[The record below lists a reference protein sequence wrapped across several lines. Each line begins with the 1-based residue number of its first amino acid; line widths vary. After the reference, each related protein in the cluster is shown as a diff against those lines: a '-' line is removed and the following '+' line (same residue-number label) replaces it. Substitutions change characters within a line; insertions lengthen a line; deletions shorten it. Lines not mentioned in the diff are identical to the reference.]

1 MANKPLQSI
10 KFPGLSDTYIVP
22 QIDNTLTQTGQAAD
36 AKVVGDKIDNL
47 KSAVNNVTDFNGL
60 GCNIFKIGSDVPVTK
75 NGLTITRVSDNAI
88 NVDGLCETAFNVN
101 IAPKSYSVKGGATG
115 HYMIKTEYATYGTDV
130 FVQVGW
136 FTSADVANN
145 GKKISVANQYV
156 DVTYAAEAAKS
167 REYIHFNAGAS
178 FSNVVFEFINT
189 YEYPLNR
196 IIGEINENVQTVQA
210 VADTAL
216 YTNISDYAGISLGW
230 EIGGIVSTTG
240 KDDNSTTS
248 RLRTVK
254 FIVGRG
260 SEIITDSHIG
270 AYLYFYNSDG
280 SYNQSEYAIIATS
293 GKYTFETDAVVRVA
307 IRKSDYSV
315 FSDAELAT
323 YPAYLIVNRTI
334 PQTFFSRQYVT
345 EEEFEAAFDGDV
357 NIPGYFS
364 TNLESAIESARDNIT
379 ECGIDG
385 DSFFMLSDLHW
396 ENNSKHSGALIAKAN
411 DKLNAGKIICCGD
424 VINGTAKVDA
434 VDNMASAINSYKNI
448 TRFYCLLGNH
458 DLNGIGTTAQDQLTR
473 DEAYAL
479 INKESDFVMQYGEPC
494 YYYFDNPTTKT
505 RYICLD
511 TGTNGN
517 LGTDQNAWLTNVLSD
532 TPENWHILIFAHL
545 LYTADSW
552 QAGLQPSDLHM
563 TTYFTA
569 LCTQFDAYNASNNG
583 KTIEAIFGGHTHI
596 DANFTTTGGIPIVLI
611 DTDSRGTYSSAGGT
625 ANTVNEQCVDI
636 VTIKYKGTNSQGS
649 IKCARIGR
657 GSNRVINY

>member
-1 MANKPLQSI
+1 M
-10 KFPGLSDTYIVP
+10 
-22 QIDNTLTQTGQAAD
+22 
-36 AKVVGDKIDNL
+36 VGNL
-47 KSAVNNVTDFNGL
+47 KSAFDFNGL
-60 GCNIFKIGSDVPVTK
+60 GANIFKLGSDVLPTFEK
-75 NGLTITRVSDNAI
+75 NGLTITRVADNKI
-88 NVDGLCETAFNVN
+88 MVYGTCNTAFNFN
-101 IAPKSYSVKGGATG
+101 ISYKKYSVTGGATG
-115 HYMIKTEYATYGTDV
+115 HYMVKTAYATFGTNV
-130 FVQVGW
+130 HVQVGW

-145 GKKISVANQYV
+145 GKRISVANQYV
-156 DVTYAAEAAKS
+156 DVTYADDAAKS
-167 REYIHFNAGAS
+167 REYIHFDANAV
-178 FSNVVFEFINT
+178 FDHVTFEFINT
-189 YEYPLNR
+189 YDYPVDGILYELRNDV
-196 IIGEINENVQTVQA
+196 NTAQN

-216 YTNISDYAGISLGW
+216 YTDINDYEGISLGW
-230 EIGGIVSTTG
+230 GFGGIVSETG
-240 KDDNSTTS
+240 KDDNSSTK
-248 RLRTVK
+248 RLRTIK

-280 SYNQSEYAIIATS
+280 SYNQSGYAIIATS
-293 GKYTFETDAVVRVA
+293 GKYTFETDAIVRVV
-307 IRKSDYSV
+307 IRKSDYSA
-315 FSDAELAT
+315 FSDAELET

-345 EEEFEAAFDGDV
+345 EEEFEAAFDDDV

-411 DKLNAGKIICCGD
+411 GKLNVGKIICCGD
-424 VINGTAKVDA
+424 VINGTTKVDA

-479 INKESDFVMQYGEPC
+479 INKESDFVMQYGGLC

-511 TGTNGN
+511 TGTNGD

-532 TPENWHILIFAHL
+532 TSENWHILIFAHL
-545 LYTADSW
+545 LYTANSW

-569 LCTQFDAYNASNNG
+569 LCTQFDAYNASDNG

-596 DANFTTTGGIPIVLI
+596 DANFTTTGGIPILLI
-611 DTDSRGTYSSAGGT
+611 DTDSRGTYSSTGGA
-625 ANTVNEQCVDI
+625 ANTINEQCVDI
-636 VTIKYKGTNSQGS
+636 VTIKYKGTNSQGA

-657 GSNRVINY
+657 GSNRAINY